1 MNNTVA
7 HLQQRVTQLEQRPN
21 GEVGALATLEM
32 QLEEHLEALRAD
44 IAQLKREIMAMKAR
58 MGLMRQQQQ
67 TEERK

>member
-44 IAQLKREIMAMKAR
+44 VAQLKREIMAMKAR